1 MVLESSN
8 LFATDPHTH
17 MNDDYGVLDEDPD
30 FIDTKPNDDYEEPRL
45 SKYDDDMSEDDDSRI
60 DNDAEIDYDEIEG
73 D

>member
-8 LFATDPHTH
+8 LFATDPHTR